1 MKKMYR
7 IRKTFHEVC
16 GRYAELPK
24 YEDRYEVLKHNRVIK
39 TYKSKSAAT
48 KLVNKLSGKWL
59 EDSSETGER
68 RFG

>member
-48 KLVNKLSGKWL
+48 KLVNKLSGK
-59 EDSSETGER
+59 
-68 RFG
+68 